1 MNFLKSLLFTI
12 CLLIPAAL
20 GAQNTVTAKLKD
32 SQTGEPVSFATVSL
46 TREGAKKVY
55 KYVLSDDRGSV
66 VFEGVRNGEYVFKA
80 ELLGYTTFK
89 KSIKVEKDLA
99 LGVLKVE
106 PDAVQLEGAKV
117 TDVGN
122 PIIIKKDTIEYNASS
137 FKTTD
142 NDVLEDLLKKLPGI
156 EIGDDGS
163 ITSNGQTIN
172 KITING
178 KTFFLDDPQLA
189 SKNIPASIINKV
201 KVVNKKSEQAEF
213 TGIDDGE
220 EQTVIDLSVKK
231 GMMHGSF
238 GNLMAGAGHDLPSSE
253 SIVNDWRY
261 QGAGFLGNF
270 TDDRQISVILN
281 ANNTNTR
288 GFNDLSG
295 NMMGGMRG
303 GMGGRG
309 GGRGEGDG
317 ITTSYMAGANGAWT
331 LFAGRMDLGSNYLF
345 NHTGKDVLADSKKTT
360 YLDDC
365 NLLYDSESTNN
376 TVSNGHRFG
385 VRLDHVF
392 NKNTSVLFEP
402 RVEFGNGHYNQ
413 ESKYTTQADS
423 LDGSAL
429 VAVNNGDTK
438 DAGVNQNITAS
449 GFALLRQ
456 KLGKAGRTLTVMS
469 RYSFSDNRLN
479 STNISNTYVGGV
491 NTPVNQKI
499 DQRSDS
505 YSVWGRLTYTEP
517 IAKNLFLEANYRYSW
532 ALSESEKNTWD
543 NLAGAK
549 SFEYS
554 NEIVNRTNQQ
564 NIGMN
569 LMYQLEKSRAQ
580 IGFTAIPVKTYN
592 STTRYNTL
600 TNKYSPV
607 DTTYTTW
614 KFAPSAMVWWEFN
627 DNANARVFYRGNVN
641 QPSTKQLMPV
651 PDNTDPLNV
660 AFGNPTLKPNFA
672 HNLFG
677 DVRYNNK
684 RTFASFNIRFN
695 ASYTKDPVVNATW
708 YSNGAAYSMPLNGP
722 DSFSG
727 GFFSF
732 ANIPLGR
739 SKFSVSNFCRAN
751 YSASSTYVGSNIN
764 MSKYTDDND
773 YYGFMEQLL
782 SDMSTGNYFEQHFTE
797 NRIRSL
803 GLVERLRLTYRT
815 DELELQASARTRY
828 NRSTYTIAT
837 STNTATFNNQIRLT
851 ATWTWERPGL
861 TFKGEG
867 NYNWYEGYV
876 QTADPGDEYVVNAEI
891 QKLLFKKKFTLAL
904 KCYDI
909 LGQAKQLNVTDSANY
924 HSEVLTNTLGRY
936 IILSLTYRFGT
947 FDRSKMR
954 GPGMGGPGGMGGPP
968 RMR

>member
-1 MNFLKSLLFTI
+1 MKTFKSLLLAL
-12 CLLIPAAL
+12 CLFFPAVL
-20 GAQNTVTAKLKD
+20 GAQNTVTARLQD
-32 SQTGEPVSFATVSL
+32 SQTGEALGFATVSL
-46 TREGAKKVY
+46 TREGSQKVY
-55 KYVLSDDRGSV
+55 KYVLSNDRG
-66 VFEGVRNGEYVFKA
+66 GVRFEEVRSGSYVLKA
-80 ELLGYTTFK
+80 ELMGYRLLRRT
-89 KSIKVEKDLA
+89 IKVDQDLA
-99 LGVLKVE
+99 LGVLKME
-106 PDAVQLEGAKV
+106 PDAQQLEGAKV

-122 PIIIKKDTIEYNASS
+122 PIIVKKDTIEYNASS

-156 EIGDDGS
+156 EVNDDGS

-189 SKNIPASIINKV
+189 SKNIPANIINKV

-220 EQTVIDLSVKK
+220 EETVIDLSVKR

-238 GNLMAGAGHDLPSSE
+238 GNIMGGAGHDIPSSE
-253 SIVNDWRY
+253 AIVNDWRY
-261 QGAGFLGNF
+261 QGAGFIGNF
-270 TDDRQISVILN
+270 TDQRQLSVILN
-281 ANNTNTR
+281 ANNTNNR

-303 GMGGRG
+303 GRG
-309 GGRGEGDG
+309 GGRREGNG

-331 LFAGRMDLGSNYLF
+331 LFGGRMDLGSNYLF
-345 NHTGKDVLADSKKTT
+345 NRSDNSVLTESSKAT
-360 YLDDC
+360 YLEDC
-365 NLLYDSESTNN
+365 NLLYDSRGESN

-392 NKNTSVLFEP
+392 NKNTSILFEP
-402 RVEFGNGHYNQ
+402 RVEFGNGYYTQ
-413 ESKYTTQADS
+413 SSEYTTKADS

-429 VAVNNGDTK
+429 VPVNNGDTR
-438 DAGVNQNITAS
+438 DAGVNSNVTAS

-469 RYSFSDNRLN
+469 RYSLSDNRLN
-479 STNISNTYVGGV
+479 STNVTNTYIGGV
-491 NTPVNQKI
+491 NTPVDQKI
-499 DQRSDS
+499 DQKSDS
-505 YSVWGRLTYTEP
+505 YSIWGRVTYTEP

-532 ALSESEKNTWD
+532 ALQESEKNTWD
-543 NLAGAK
+543 NTLNAK
-549 SFEYS
+549 SYAYS
-554 NEIVNRTNQQ
+554 NEIVNRTTQQ

-580 IGFTAIPVKTYN
+580 LGFTAIPVKTYN
-592 STTRYNTL
+592 STTRYNSL
-600 TNKYSPV
+600 TSSYSPV

-627 DNANARVFYRGNVN
+627 DNANARIFYRGNVS

-660 AFGNPTLKPNFA
+660 AFGNPSLKPYFA

-684 RTFASFNIRFN
+684 KRFSSFNIRFN
-695 ASYTKDPVVNATW
+695 GSYTRDPVVNATW
-708 YSNGAAYSMPLNGP
+708 YSGGAAYSMPLNGP
-722 DSFSG
+722 DAFSG

-732 ANIPLGR
+732 ANIPIGR

-751 YSASSTYVGSNIN
+751 YSEASTYVGSNID
-764 MSKYTDDND
+764 MSKYTVDND
-773 YYGFMEQLL
+773 YYGFMEKLL
-782 SDMSTGNYFEQHFTE
+782 SDISQGTYFEDHFTE
-797 NRIRSL
+797 NRTRSL
-803 GLVERLRLTYRT
+803 SLLERFRVTFRT
-815 DELELQASARTRY
+815 DDLEIQASARTRY
-828 NRSTYTIAT
+828 NRSTYTIST
-837 STNTATFNNQIRLT
+837 STNTSTFNNQARLNV
-851 ATWTWERPGL
+851 TWTWQEPGI

-867 NYNWYEGYV
+867 NYNWYVGYSTP
-876 QTADPGDEYVVNAEI
+876 QDDEYVVNAEI

-936 IILSLTYRFGT
+936 IILSLTYRFGN

-954 GPGMGGPGGMGGPP
+954 GHGMGGPGGMGGPP